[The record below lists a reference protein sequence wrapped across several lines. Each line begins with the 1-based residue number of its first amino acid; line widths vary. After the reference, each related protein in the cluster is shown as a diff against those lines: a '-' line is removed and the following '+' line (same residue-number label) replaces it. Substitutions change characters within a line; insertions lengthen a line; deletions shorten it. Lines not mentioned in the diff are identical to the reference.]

1 MIEARCGIATCR
13 LIGCD
18 MKEASIFRVIAGGP
32 ADALMTSQRAQ
43 VAERAVR

>member
-18 MKEASIFRVIAGGP
+18 MKEASIFRAQLLRV
-32 ADALMTSQRAQ
+32 ADALRSLQ
-43 VAERAVR
+43 

>member
-18 MKEASIFRVIAGGP
+18 MKEASAIFR
-32 ADALMTSQRAQ
+32 AQ
-43 VAERAVR
+43 LFAATPLYT